1 MKIPIGTTFLFNRG
15 TINTQTEPSLLLST
29 RYKSNSI
36 IMKLIKFKI
45 RRFKE
50 LVTGILLASGTQ
62 WSLVRLNVVDYVL
75 DGFQFTNKKYV
86 VSESEIEEGTMEYRV
101 LSVKNRKE
109 DTPAFDCPYLLDE
122 VDSLYSFL
130 KSNETLVAVGLHR
143 QNIIYVG
150 KIKDVGAKSFALDT
164 YSTELQKTGIMNI
177 EFAKVRYVQIH
188 TDYLD
193 SLSLLLG

>member
-1 MKIPIGTTFLFNRG
+1 
-15 TINTQTEPSLLLST
+15 
-29 RYKSNSI
+29 
-36 IMKLIKFKI
+36 MKLIKFKI

-62 WSLVRLNVVDYVL
+62 WSLIRLNVVDYVL

-109 DTPAFDCPYLLDE
+109 DTPAFDCPNLLDE

-188 TDYLD
+188 TDYPD

>member
-1 MKIPIGTTFLFNRG
+1 
-15 TINTQTEPSLLLST
+15 
-29 RYKSNSI
+29 
-36 IMKLIKFKI
+36 MKLIKFKI

-62 WSLVRLNVVDYVL
+62 WSLIRLNVVDYVL

-109 DTPAFDCPYLLDE
+109 DTPAFDCTNLLDE
-122 VDSLYSFL
+122 VDLLYSFF

-143 QNIIYVG
+143 QDIIYVG
-150 KIKDVGAKSFALDT
+150 IIKDVGAKSFALDT
-164 YSTELQKTGIMNI
+164 YSTELQTTGIMNI